1 MKSMVV
7 KKKVT
12 NKLVLS
18 SFFKIISID
27 GKTEQ
32 VTTRVR
38 RTLFFDNEDNF
49 PFSKIR
55 KVEVVK
61 DVRNSVPNNY
71 LKYLVLLH
79 LTDGRTVLVDK
90 VSESSRRGGLKEMK
104 NLGKKISMITGKE
117 LKLCED

>member
-1 MKSMVV
+1 MVV

-18 SFFKIISID
+18 SFFKTLIID

-49 PFSKIR
+49 QFSKIR
-55 KVEVVK
+55 KVEVAK
-61 DVRNSVPNNY
+61 DERNSIPNSY
-71 LKYLVLLH
+71 LRYVVLLH
-79 LTDGRTVLVDK
+79 LTDGTKVLVDK
-90 VSESSRRGGLKEMK
+90 VGESSSRGGLKEMK

-117 LKLCED
+117 LKLCEE